1 MMVDVKERI
10 TNLNEVYYG
19 KEPLYDEVPEHGTPE
34 FDNVLVASMAWYSKN
49 STPEV
54 RKGWFIEWL
63 NEDFPGESN
72 QVEKLHEREFST
84 CGMLARMYVRGLVND
99 YIADKLVGS
108 FHELTRIQK
117 ALLQSKAE
125 KQSVVKAKT
134 ADPRLAAMISD
145 LEVRID
151 SYIESGYKE
160 SFDMTEWLKNHS
172 PSPSQAHDIRERFG
186 VLLSELRDSF
196 TDEDLKE
203 AYSHMSLPQK
213 KRFTEFVSSIVETRM
228 QRKSRKPRKKREV
241 KVEKVLAKVKYLSHS
256 PEFGVKSV
264 NPDRVLGAEGV
275 LTFNNKYRTVNY
287 LIPEAGK
294 KLEIKGTTIQNI
306 DEKKSFAKRLR
317 KPEQVLPTLLKNNI
331 NTSIKTLN
339 GLTTQ
344 TIEATG
350 RLGNDTLILK
360 VF

>member
-1 MMVDVKERI
+1 VAKERI

-19 KEPLYDEVPEHGTPE
+19 KEPSYNEVPEHGTPE
-34 FDNVLVASMAWYSKN
+34 FDKMLAESMSWYSKN
-49 STPEV
+49 STADA
-54 RKGWFIEWL
+54 RKTWFIDWL

-72 QVEKLHEREFST
+72 LVEKVHEREFT
-84 CGMLARMYVRGLVND
+84 PCGMLARMYVRGFICD
-99 YIADKLVGS
+99 YIADKLVAS

-117 ALLQSKAE
+117 AQIQAKVE
-125 KQSVVKAKT
+125 AKT
-134 ADPRLAAMISD
+134 TVAKEKTVDPRLQSMISD
-145 LEVRID
+145 LESRID

-160 SFDMTEWLKNHS
+160 FFDMSEWLKNHS
-172 PSPSQAHDIRERFG
+172 PSPSQAHDLRERFA
-186 VLLSELRDSF
+186 VLLNELRESF

-203 AYSHMSLPQK
+203 AYSHITLPQK
-213 KRFTEFVSSIVETRM
+213 KRFVEFVSGIVETRM
-228 QRKSRKPRKKREV
+228 QRKARKPRKRREV
-241 KVEKVLAKVKYLSHS
+241 KVEKVLAKVKHLSHS

-287 LIPEAGK
+287 LVAEAGK

-306 DEKKSFAKRLR
+306 DEKRSFAKRLR
-317 KPEQVLPTLLKNNI
+317 KPEQVLPVLLKNNL
-331 NTSIKTLN
+331 NTSVKTLN
-339 GLTTQ
+339 GLSTQ
-344 TIEATG
+344 AFEATG